1 MSFTYRVQDKAGGI
15 AQALGLCE
23 DFVGNDRMVVILGDN
38 IFQMIFV
45 RMLKSLQIK
54 KEGAKVLL
62 QSVDDP
68 ERFGVANI
76 QNRKIIEIE
85 EKPKEPKSSYAVTGI
100 YLYDSKVFSY
110 IKELKPSAR
119 GELEITD
126 INNWYLKRGVLTYN
140 EMSGWWT
147 DAGTH
152 VSLQRANA
160 LARDINFG
168 KQFNGE

>member
-1 MSFTYRVQDKAGGI
+1 MIRKSF
-15 AQALGLCE
+15 L
-23 DFVGNDRMVVILGDN
+23 IL
-38 IFQMIFV
+38 
-45 RMLKSLQIK
+45 KIK
-54 KEGAKVLL
+54 TFCA
-62 QSVDDP
+62 
-68 ERFGVANI
+68 
-76 QNRKIIEIE
+76 
-85 EKPKEPKSSYAVTGI
+85 
-100 YLYDSKVFSY
+100 
-110 IKELKPSAR
+110 

-152 VSLQRANA
+152 ASLQKANT

>member
-38 IFQMIFV
+38 IFFQMIFV

-100 YLYDSKVFSY
+100 YLYDSKVFFLY
-110 IKELKPSAR
+110 KRIKTFRKGR
-119 GELEITD
+119 T
-126 INNWYLKRGVLTYN
+126 
-140 EMSGWWT
+140 
-147 DAGTH
+147 
-152 VSLQRANA
+152 
-160 LARDINFG
+160 
-168 KQFNGE
+168 

>member
-1 MSFTYRVQDKAGGI
+1 M
-15 AQALGLCE
+15 
-23 DFVGNDRMVVILGDN
+23 
-38 IFQMIFV
+38 
-45 RMLKSLQIK
+45 
-54 KEGAKVLL
+54 
-62 QSVDDP
+62 
-68 ERFGVANI
+68 
-76 QNRKIIEIE
+76 
-85 EKPKEPKSSYAVTGI
+85 
-100 YLYDSKVFSY
+100 YDSKVFSY

-152 VSLQRANA
+152 ISLQRANT

>member
-1 MSFTYRVQDKAGGI
+1 PYVEEFANQ
-15 AQALGLCE
+15 
-23 DFVGNDRMVVILGDN
+23 
-38 IFQMIFV
+38 
-45 RMLKSLQIK
+45 

-100 YLYDSKVFSY
+100 YLYDPKVFSY

>member
-1 MSFTYRVQDKAGGI
+1 MQDKAGGI

-38 IFQMIFV
+38 IFQMIFF
-45 RMLKSLQIK
+45 RMLKSLQTKRRCESAI
-54 KEGAKVLL
+54 AICRR
-62 QSVDDP
+62 S
-68 ERFGVANI
+68 ERFGVAHI
-76 QNRKIIEIE
+76 QNRKIVEIE

-126 INNWYLKRGVLTYN
+126 INNWYLKRGYLLI
-140 EMSGWWT
+140 M
-147 DAGTH
+147 
-152 VSLQRANA
+152 
-160 LARDINFG
+160 
-168 KQFNGE
+168 K